1 MLQALCG
8 VLLRSIRVSQ
18 TNSVIAG
25 VSQIMELIR
34 HVLETEVDLAAM
46 TLDSGLG
53 EEEEEGGGGGGW
65 VFSSKMKLEAL
76 KRCSYDVGEAANVLR
91 TFLADLEEL
100 REKMG
105 ELESCRHIL
114 TSGRRE
120 LGYMI
125 FHMTDFNLKRAV
137 QLLKGWFWLGVWFC
151 CRDCL

>member
-25 VSQIMELIR
+25 VSHIMELIR

-46 TLDSGLG
+46 SLVDW
-53 EEEEEGGGGGGW
+53 EVKEEEGGAGEGIGGW

-76 KRCSYDVGEAANVLR
+76 KRRSYDVGEAADVLR
-91 TFLADLEEL
+91 MFLEDLEAL
-100 REKMG
+100 RDKMG

-120 LGYMI
+120 LGYMV
-125 FHMTDFNLKRAV
+125 FHMVDFDLERGV
-137 QLLKGWFWLGVWFC
+137 RLLEG
-151 CRDCL
+151 